1 MTPGTRLLQIAPLFF
16 NERFIASVVHPTIA
30 DLQSELEAAD
40 GRSRRLRALGR
51 GYAAFWMLIFVAP
64 FASWSDH
71 QSGASTAR
79 LVVGA
84 AGVSVLMLVTF
95 GAWTTLIIAAAGG
108 LVAFLIHAWHERHPS
123 EIALLPER
131 RWRSPQINFSSTD
144 VGGNAGGLIFVV
156 GSVLIVSLGLPS
168 VFWFL
173 VTAALAAGFVAW
185 GLAVWHRR
193 TQDGNCGRERVARA
207 SGYGT
212 DSCRQTRQRDA
223 R

>member
-1 MTPGTRLLQIAPLFF
+1 MTPGTRLLKIAPLLF
-16 NERFIASVVHPTIA
+16 NECFIASVVQPTIA
-30 DLQSELEAAD
+30 DLQSEFDAAEGD
-40 GRSRRLRALGR
+40 RVKRLRVLGR
-51 GYAAFWMLIFVAP
+51 GYAAFWTLIFVAP
-64 FASWSDH
+64 LASWSDNR
-71 QSGASTAR
+71 SDVSTAR
-79 LVVGA
+79 LAVGS
-84 AGVSVLMLVTF
+84 AGVAVLMLVTF
-95 GAWTTLIIAAAGG
+95 GGWTTLIIAAAGA

-173 VTAALAAGFVAW
+173 VTAAFAAGFVAW

-193 TQDGNCGRERVARA
+193 TQEEHWTSTPRGR
-207 SGYGT
+207 
-212 DSCRQTRQRDA
+212 RQLL
-223 R
+223 